1 MMFIE
6 LFAPKGALS
15 EEQRR
20 RLGEQLIEVM
30 SAGARRSTA
39 RIGAPILTGKQ
50 RFAEEVRGRAIAADA
65 LNRLE
70 SMT

>member
-50 RFAEEVRGRAIAADA
+50 RSRRRFVAA
-65 LNRLE
+65 LSLRTRSTGWSL
-70 SMT
+70 